1 MKPPRTILT
10 GSTHAAEQRTVGIS
24 NLLLPSGVGL
34 PIRWKGPCSDR
45 NLPSFP
51 ASVLLCRGG
60 LDWLSGGA
68 AHHCT
73 FCCALLSSPVPA
85 SRSLRCFSGRD
96 LCQMIEHGPDKLGR

>member
-1 MKPPRTILT
+1 M
-10 GSTHAAEQRTVGIS
+10 HALRNLPGTNSAQGARNAAHQRTVGMS

-60 LDWLSGGA
+60 LD
-68 AHHCT
+68 
-73 FCCALLSSPVPA
+73 
-85 SRSLRCFSGRD
+85 
-96 LCQMIEHGPDKLGR
+96 